1 MQTNDAPDSAGEAT
15 QPQKRWAK
23 VSKPHRYERG
33 HKKMPGTGRKKG
45 QKNGFSMDLRK
56 IILESLHL
64 LNGPEYLVQ
73 QGRDNPVAYLNL
85 LAKLMP
91 VSVIGDCTNPIQVQH
106 THTMRLD
113 FEAIRTQRAKN
124 SQLPA
129 IQAEAAQEV
138 VLDAVKS
145 VVLAAALADD
155 ELRGDV

>member
-1 MQTNDAPDSAGEAT
+1 MQTNDAPDSADGAAK
-15 QPQKRWAK
+15 PQKRWAK
-23 VSKPHRYERG
+23 PHRYVKG
-33 HKKMPGTGRKKG
+33 HKKIPGTGRQKG
-45 QKNGFSMDLRK
+45 QKNGFTMDLRK

-91 VSVIGDCTNPIQVQH
+91 VSVVGDSTNPIQVQH

-113 FEAIRTQRAKN
+113 FEAIRTQRSKN

-129 IQAEAAQEV
+129 IQAEAAQGA
-138 VLDAVKS
+138 VLDAVNTAILS
-145 VVLAAALADD
+145 HAMADD
-155 ELRGDV
+155 ERQGDA